1 MGGFFRVPGSSAQ
14 LRSLW
19 FFFPVSCGLC
29 FGESVGE
36 VCSRAMV
43 RDGWLSADEEWPAMV
58 SEGPLSP
65 DWVERPATPRDPVWL
80 SVLAWVSESPE
91 SLIRSC

>member
-1 MGGFFRVPGSSAQ
+1 MVC
-14 LRSLW
+14 L
-19 FFFPVSCGLC
+19 PVSCGLC

-36 VCSRAMV
+36 FCSRAMV

-65 DWVERPATPRDPVWL
+65 DWVERPATLHGPVWL
-80 SVLAWVSESPE
+80 VCPGLGGSKRPE
-91 SLIRSC
+91 SLICSC